1 MAPKLEI
8 ASVRLLAALLAISAA
23 CGTTGAPSR
32 KSAAEPTPETP
43 PAGAPV
49 EAEPGSPPPAP
60 DDMQKLAAEVAEM
73 APEGFVL
80 LEAPPFV
87 VTGDLEPRELRRFT
101 ERTIRWAVERLRE
114 GFFDKEPSSA
124 ISIWLFSGA
133 ESYSRHSRELF
144 GRRPD
149 TPFGYYS
156 PPHRALVMNIAT
168 GGGTLVHEIVH
179 PFVEADFPDC
189 PPWLNEGLG
198 SLFEQCAERDGRI
211 HGLVNWRLPGLS
223 RAIRSGD
230 LPRFEELLALD
241 ERRFYD
247 EDPGTNYAQSR
258 YLCLYLQERG
268 LLRRFYREL
277 RDNVAGDPRSVA
289 TLRGLLGVD
298 DLDAFQRDWEAWV
311 LSLKYDPDR

>member
-1 MAPKLEI
+1 MFPGSKITAVHPI
-8 ASVRLLAALLAISAA
+8 AALLAISAA
-23 CGTTGAPSR
+23 CGTTEAPSR
-32 KSAAEPTPETP
+32 KSAAEPTPATRP
-43 PAGAPV
+43 D
-49 EAEPGSPPPAP
+49 EAQVDAESGSPPPAP
-60 DDMQKLAAEVAEM
+60 DDMRQCKARVAEM
-73 APEGFVL
+73 APEGFAV

-101 ERTIRWAVERLRE
+101 ERTIRWAVDRLRT
-114 GFFDKEPSSA
+114 GFFDAEPTSA

-133 ESYSRHSRELF
+133 ESYSRHSLELF

-156 PPHRALVMNIAT
+156 PRHRALVMNIAT

-198 SLFEQCAERDGRI
+198 SLFEQCVEREGRI
-211 HGLVNWRLPGLS
+211 HGLANWRLPGLV
-223 RAIRSGD
+223 RAIRSGN
-230 LPRFEELLALD
+230 LPAFEELFALD
-241 ERRFYD
+241 DHEFY
-247 EDPGTNYAQSR
+247 EQDPGTNYAQSR

-268 LLRRFYREL
+268 LLRRLYREF
-277 RDNVAGDPRSVA
+277 RDNVADDPRGVA

-298 DLDAFQRDWEAWV
+298 DLDAFQREWESWV
-311 LSLKYDPDR
+311 LSLEYNPDG